1 MSRKRKK
8 NKGNPAGGSN
18 PSNGLYDHPSVAAAR
33 GRKDA
38 DTPGGVPEASKPRRI
53 DTFLLLIMIL
63 SSMSLILPST
73 LFLWAYAGT
82 LIFGALGAL
91 FLGRKLREPW
101 DINRAAR
108 FSLGFGM
115 LVTATATIAVTVAW
129 LSTL

>member
-1 MSRKRKK
+1 MNRKSKK
-8 NKGNPAGGSN
+8 DKNPDGTN
-18 PSNGLYDHPSVAAAR
+18 PSNGLYYHPSVAAAR

-63 SSMSLILPST
+63 SSMSLILPRAP
-73 LFLWAYAGT
+73 FLWAAAGT

-115 LVTATATIAVTVAW
+115 LVTTTATIAVTVAW